1 MQKSVCWLHHE
12 VLTHQRNIVLMVESI
27 LPNFRLHDTTFSQYR
42 DDLVEE
48 RAIFQQVEHRVE
60 VELFFVGVEILG
72 L

>member
-1 MQKSVCWLHHE
+1 
-12 VLTHQRNIVLMVESI
+12 MVESI

-60 VELFFVGVEILG
+60 VELLFVGVEILG